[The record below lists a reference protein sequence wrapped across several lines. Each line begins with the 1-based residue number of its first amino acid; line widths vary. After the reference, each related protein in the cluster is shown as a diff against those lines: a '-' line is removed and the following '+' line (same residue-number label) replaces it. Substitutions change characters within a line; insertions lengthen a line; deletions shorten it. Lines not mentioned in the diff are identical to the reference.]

1 MFGRRLVNTPVKP
14 TAINPGWWVGSLA
27 FSLLG
32 AHASMRKAEQEGHN
46 PRVAGIL
53 GFAGTFANM
62 VATEVVFG
70 GGIAGMIAGGLSYL
84 AATAGREAYIG
95 LKHGAR
101 YRRAWVRAAAA
112 PWSFSPEPSDV
123 AYRMMMM
130 ATYAATGYETNF
142 GLTAPEANARYGRDQ

>member
-1 MFGRRLVNTPVKP
+1 MRFGRAHPTPP
-14 TAINPGWWVGSLA
+14 AINPGWWVTSLA

-32 AHASMRKAEQEGHN
+32 ARAHMHKAEQEGHN
-46 PRVAGIL
+46 PTVAGIL

-62 VATEVVFG
+62 VGTEILFG
-70 GGIAGMIAGGLSYL
+70 SGLMGMLAGGLAYL
-84 AATAGREAYIG
+84 GVTSGRESYIG

-130 ATYAATGYETNF
+130 AAYNATGTETNF
-142 GLTAPEANARYGRDQ
+142 GLTAPEANARYARE